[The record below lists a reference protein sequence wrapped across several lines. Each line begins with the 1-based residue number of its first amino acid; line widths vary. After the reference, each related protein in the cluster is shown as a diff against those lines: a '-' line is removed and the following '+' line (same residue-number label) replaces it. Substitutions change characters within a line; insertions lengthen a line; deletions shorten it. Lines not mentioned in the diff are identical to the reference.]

1 MKKEFPWKKV
11 LVLTAS
17 HIMVAA
23 IAVCLALVATSASR
37 DPGMRKLEQLAGMI
51 EKYHVDDPNMN
62 RVYDYA
68 AAGMLT
74 GTGDRWSYYISAA
87 EMDAYDERKN
97 NSYVGVGITVQAAED
112 GSGINVLSVTPGGP
126 AFDGGMLPGDVI
138 ISVDGTDVKESDIDQ
153 LSDLIR
159 GEEGTTVTI
168 RVTRDTVPM
177 DFTLTR
183 RTIDVKVAE
192 GKMLE
197 GNVGYVKI
205 TNFNEKCA
213 SETIL
218 AVEELVEQ
226 GAVCI
231 VFDVRNNGGGYKDE
245 LVKILDYL
253 LPKGELFKAVDYLG
267 NEEVDTSDASCVELP
282 MAVLVNGNSYSAA
295 EFFAAALEEYD
306 WAIIGGEP
314 TVGKGH
320 MQVTMELN
328 DGSAA
333 AISIGKYYTPNGV
346 SLADQGGLVPQI
358 QVEVDE
364 ETAALIAS
372 GLLEPEDDAQLQ
384 AVIAVLT
391 QKTEENP

>member
-11 LVLTAS
+11 LLLTVS
-17 HIMVAA
+17 HITVAA
-23 IAVCLALVATSASR
+23 IAVCCALLAFSSSR
-37 DPGMRKLEQLAGMI
+37 DPGLRKLEQLAGFI
-51 EKYHVDDPNMN
+51 EKYHVDDPAMEQ
-62 RVYDYA
+62 VYDYA
-68 AAGMLT
+68 AMGMVT
-74 GTGDRWSYYISAA
+74 GTGDRWSYYISRSDM
-87 EMDAYDERKN
+87 EAYDENKN
-97 NSYVGVGITVQAAED
+97 NSYVGVGVTVQASED
-112 GSGINVLSVTPGGP
+112 GTGINITAVTPGGP
-126 AFDGGMLPGDVI
+126 AHAAGILPGDVI
-138 ISVDGTDVKESDIDQ
+138 ISVDGIDVTQASMDD

-159 GEEGTTVTI
+159 GEAGTSVTI

-177 DFTLTR
+177 EFQLTR
-183 RTIDVKVAE
+183 LVIDVKVAE

-205 TNFNEKCA
+205 ANFNEKCA

-226 GAVCI
+226 GATCI

-245 LVKILDYL
+245 LVKVLDYL
-253 LPKGELFKAVDYLG
+253 LPAGDLFRAVDYQG
-267 NEEVDTSDASCVELP
+267 NEEVDTSDTDCLRMP
-282 MAVLVNGNSYSAA
+282 MAVLINGESYSAA

-306 WAIIGGEP
+306 WAITGGEP

-328 DGSAA
+328 DGSAV
-333 AISIGKYYTPNGV
+333 AISIGKYYTPKGV
-346 SLADQGGLVPQI
+346 SLADQGGLVPQV

-372 GLLEPEDDAQLQ
+372 GLLEPEQDPQLQ
-384 AVIAVLT
+384 AVIQALT
-391 QKTEENP
+391 QKTEEKP